1 MKNVKDPTRGV
12 VLMNLGSPGSADV
25 RDVKTYLN
33 EFLMDERVI
42 DYPYLL
48 RLPLVRGFIVPA
60 RVENSAHAYSTV
72 WTDEGSPLIV
82 LTKQLKRAL
91 SERIEYPISIAMR
104 YGSPTPKTAFDELI
118 AASPNLK
125 TVTLLPLYPHYAM
138 SSYETAVE
146 YAKQAHKKGG
156 YQFELEIIKPFY
168 NDEHY
173 INALGESIAPYLKAP
188 YDQVL
193 FSYHGLPERHMRK
206 ADVTGQHCM
215 RSANCCITPSPAHS
229 ACYRHQ
235 CFTTTKLVADKLGI
249 PAEKHS
255 ISFQSRLGREEW
267 LKPYTAPLLEELPG
281 KGIKR
286 LVILCPAFVSDCLE
300 TLEEIAM
307 AGKEAFLNAG
317 GESFTFVPCL
327 NVHPQWVQAIAS
339 WMQQLESGNKNM
351 LLQ

>member
-1 MKNVKDPTRGV
+1 
-12 VLMNLGSPGSADV
+12 MNLGSPDSTDV

-48 RLPLVRGFIVPA
+48 RLPLVRGVIVPK

-72 WTDEGSPLIV
+72 WTEEGSPLIV
-82 LTKQLKRAL
+82 LTNKLKQAL
-91 SERIEYPISIAMR
+91 AAEIPFPVSVAMR
-104 YGSPTPKTAFDELI
+104 YGRPTPEAAFDELV
-118 AASPNLK
+118 AQSPNLK

-146 YAKQAHKKGG
+146 YARKAHKKGN
-156 YQFELEIIKPFY
+156 YKFELEVIKPFY
-168 NDEHY
+168 NDEYY
-173 INALGESIAPYLKAP
+173 INALSESIAPYLKEA
-188 YDQVL
+188 YDHVL

-215 RSANCCITPSPAHS
+215 RSANCCTTPSPAHS
-229 ACYRHQ
+229 TCYRHQ
-235 CFTTTKLVADKLGI
+235 CFATTQLVAGRLNI
-249 PAEKHS
+249 PLEKHS

-267 LKPYTAPLLEELPG
+267 LKPYTAPLLEQLPG
-281 KGIKR
+281 KGIKK

-327 NVHPQWVQAIAS
+327 NVQPQWVQAIAT
-339 WMQQLESGNKNM
+339 WMRQLESGDKHM

>member
-1 MKNVKDPTRGV
+1 
-12 VLMNLGSPGSADV
+12 MNLGSPDSTDV
-25 RDVKTYLN
+25 RDVKAYLN

-48 RLPLVRGFIVPA
+48 RLPLVRGVIVPK

-82 LTKQLKRAL
+82 LTNKLKHAVAA
-91 SERIEYPISIAMR
+91 EIPYPVSIAMR
-104 YGSPTPKTAFDELI
+104 YGTPTPRAAFDELV
-118 AASPNLK
+118 AQSPNLK

-146 YAKQAHKKGG
+146 YARKAHKKGN
-156 YQFELEIIKPFY
+156 YKFELEVIKPFY
-168 NDEHY
+168 NDEYY
-173 INALGESIAPYLKAP
+173 INALSESIAPYLKEA
-188 YDQVL
+188 YDHVL

-215 RSANCCITPSPAHS
+215 RSANCCTTPSPAHS
-229 ACYRHQ
+229 TCYRHQ
-235 CFTTTKLVADKLGI
+235 CFATTQLVAGRLNI
-249 PAEKHS
+249 PLEKHS

-267 LKPYTAPLLEELPG
+267 LKPYTAPLLEELPA
-281 KGIKR
+281 KGIKK

-327 NVHPQWVQAIAS
+327 NVQPQWVQAIAT
-339 WMQQLESGNKNM
+339 WMRQLESGDKRM